1 MANGTDLLGAFRAY
15 AQKALGNDFN
25 PEKAAAALNTW
36 VKESGDALKDRVERE
51 TERAVKKL
59 GLAKESDLRALRAE
73 ISELRSELGIKTK
86 GKSSGKSKKSAP
98 TKATGTKRAVAKSS
112 AGKTGKNGK
121 KGRKSSKK
129 GSPAR
134 GTTSGKKKSAR

>member
-36 VKESGDALKDRVERE
+36 VKESGDALKERVERE

-73 ISELRSELGIKTK
+73 ISELRGELGIKAK

-98 TKATGTKRAVAKSS
+98 RKASGKKRAVAKSS
-112 AGKTGKNGK
+112 TGE
-121 KGRKSSKK
+121 KGRKSAKK
-129 GSPAR
+129 ASPTR
-134 GTTSGKKKSAR
+134 GTSSAKKRNAR

>member
-36 VKESGDALKDRVERE
+36 VKESGDALKERVERE

-73 ISELRSELGIKTK
+73 ISELRSALGIKTK
-86 GKSSGKSKKSAP
+86 GKSSGKSEKSAP
-98 TKATGTKRAVAKSS
+98 KKATGKKRVVAKSS
-112 AGKTGKNGK
+112 AGKTGKK
-121 KGRKSSKK
+121 ARKSAKK

-134 GTTSGKKKSAR
+134 GASIAKKRSAR